1 MKSRSLTAADSSAMA
16 SRVVKTSKGSN
27 KSAELRG
34 ALKEGGI
41 DSLSLYDLPGDS
53 QGSVVFYFPLI
64 VLPSHGELC
73 HPRPQAQP
81 SSFPSSRGDVQG
93 RVSPW
98 AQNLTAVGCRDG
110 KAEFGS
116 NWDRHGALSHAVG
129 MAALGAPI
137 HAPTPGSQVSPLL
150 KILFLLRK
158 TQRSRQG

>member
-1 MKSRSLTAADSSAMA
+1 MA

-64 VLPSHGELC
+64 VLPSRGELC
-73 HPRPQAQP
+73 HPQPQAQP

-98 AQNLTAVGCRDG
+98 AQNLTAVRMQGWESRVWIQLGPTRSPQPCRGDG
-110 KAEFGS
+110 SAGS
-116 NWDRHGALSHAVG
+116 THPCTNPRLPGFSSPENPFPFEEDTEIPAGLSIQCIPAQPH
-129 MAALGAPI
+129 
-137 HAPTPGSQVSPLL
+137 
-150 KILFLLRK
+150 
-158 TQRSRQG
+158 